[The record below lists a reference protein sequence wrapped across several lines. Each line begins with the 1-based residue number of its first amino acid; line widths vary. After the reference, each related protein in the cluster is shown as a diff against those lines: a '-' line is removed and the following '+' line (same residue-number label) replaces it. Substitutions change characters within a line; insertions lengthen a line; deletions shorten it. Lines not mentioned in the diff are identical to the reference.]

1 LEKKYGRIHVKI
13 RGLTPLL
20 MNRLNPESLKKQSR
34 MKTADIDFE
43 QQARESAYITVIDG
57 KEQLY
62 IPGYAVYSMIIQTAK
77 QYTSRKTN
85 LANILA
91 GTIRIEPEEIPLGH
105 CNYEV
110 DVRPV
115 NIQKNRVL
123 KARAKIPKWEA
134 EFDIVYN
141 RILGDDA
148 FIAETLRKILEDAGT
163 RVGLLDYRPQ
173 HKGWFGTFEVV
184 EFKAVE

>member
-1 LEKKYGRIHVKI
+1 MEEKKYGRIHVKI

-34 MKTADIDFE
+34 IKTAEVDFE
-43 QQARESAYITVIDG
+43 KQARDSAYITTVNG

-62 IPGYAVYSMIIQTAK
+62 IPSYAIYSMIIQTAK
-77 QYTSRKTN
+77 EYRTRRTN

-91 GTIRIEPEEIPLGH
+91 GTIRIEPEEILLGH
-105 CNYEV
+105 CNYEI
-110 DVRPV
+110 DIRPV
-115 NIQKNRVL
+115 NIQKSRVL
-123 KARAKIPKWEA
+123 KARAKIPKWQA
-134 EFDIVYN
+134 EFDIIYN
-141 RILGDDA
+141 KILGDE
-148 FIAETLRKILEDAGT
+148 IVETLKKILEDGGT

-184 EFKAVE
+184 EFQKVD